1 MRMPSALSL
10 RSRFLLLVLLGVV
23 LPLGAMGLWL
33 TRSARRSGEDLVRA
47 RLEASLAE
55 TVEAAGRQ
63 WTLSLSVLLD
73 LGDSRAVQVALREGL
88 RLTEVAESGSL
99 GELEELWN
107 AAIGIVASAEIL
119 DSRGDILGRLP
130 ADLGLEGGEP
140 TAQPWGLL
148 PHAISIRG
156 RFAGDRLGTLEVQ
169 LITETLL
176 PAGVVTAGLG
186 GSVLALFD
194 ARSGNPLIP
203 LSIDP
208 ELFEAERFS
217 WLGDEWLVVERHVS
231 EPPLRF
237 VMAGPLGPVTQ
248 PFEQAA
254 RRGTLALVVAVVLA
268 FVLATL
274 FTRRLTRSLEHLS
287 EAAAGVSRGDLSRRA
302 EEQGPPEVRGTA
314 RAFNSMT
321 ESLQQVL
328 QKLSQQEAVAAV
340 GEFAAS
346 LAHEVRNPLTS
357 VSVDLQRTQRK
368 IETEPVEARALV
380 ERALG
385 EIGRLNE
392 SVSDFLRIARSGRV
406 TLTSVDLRLP
416 LEAAVRAA
424 EPHFQTKGAAL
435 DYAAPA
441 ESIWVRGD
449 EGALEQLVL
458 NLLLNA
464 AEALDTGGRARLAV
478 EVREGAVR
486 VSILDDG
493 PGIAPDQLVKMFE
506 PFFTTKEEG
515 TGLGLTVAQRI
526 ARAHG
531 SELQVESAPGSGT
544 TFRFTLPVE
553 GSRATPIVPG
563 APEPSN
569 ES

>member
-1 MRMPSALSL
+1 
-10 RSRFLLLVLLGVV
+10 
-23 LPLGAMGLWL
+23 MGLWL

-63 WTLSLSVLLD
+63 WTLSQSALLD
-73 LGDSRAVQVALREGL
+73 LGDSQAVQAALREGR
-88 RLTEVAESGSL
+88 RLTEIAEAGL
-99 GELEELWN
+99 LEQLEGLWI
-107 AAIGIVASAEIL
+107 AVVGFVASAEIRDL
-119 DSRGDILGRLP
+119 RGDVAGRLP

-140 TAQPWGLL
+140 TAQPFGLL
-148 PHAISIRG
+148 PHALAIRG
-156 RFAGDRLGTLEVQ
+156 RFAGERLGTLEVQ
-169 LITETLL
+169 LRTETLL

-194 ARSGNPLIP
+194 ARSGNPLVP

-208 ELFEAERFS
+208 KLFDAERFS
-217 WLGDEWLVVERHVS
+217 WLGDEWLAVERRVG

-248 PFEQAA
+248 PFKQAA
-254 RRGTLALVVAVVLA
+254 RRGTLALIAAVILA

-302 EEQGPPEVRGTA
+302 EEQGPPEVQGTA

-321 ESLQQVL
+321 ESLQRML
-328 QKLSQQEAVAAV
+328 EKLSQQEAVAAV

-368 IETEPVEARALV
+368 IETQPEEARALV

-385 EIGRLNE
+385 EIERLNE
-392 SVSDFLRIARSGRV
+392 SVSDFLRVARSGQV
-406 TLTSVDLRLP
+406 SLGSVDLRLP

-424 EPHFQTKGAAL
+424 EPHFRTKGARL
-435 DYAAPA
+435 EYAAPA
-441 ESIWVRGD
+441 EPIWVRAD
-449 EGALEQLVL
+449 VGALEQLVL

-464 AEALDTGGRARLAV
+464 AEALEAGGRAGLAV
-478 EVREGAVR
+478 EGNEDSAR
-486 VSILDDG
+486 VLVWDDG
-493 PGIAPDQLVKMFE
+493 KGIAREDLARVFD
-506 PFFTTKEEG
+506 PFFSTKDEG
-515 TGLGLTVAQRI
+515 TGLGLSIARRI

-531 SELQVESAPGSGT
+531 SELELQSTPGVAT
-544 TFRFTLPVE
+544 TFRFALPIE
-553 GSRATPIVPG
+553 AREPTPIVTPG
-563 APEPSN
+563 KETGNGS
-569 ES
+569 